1 MLKNTVESYS
11 SEPARHGH
19 SEPARQGQKVRRDS
33 SLTIILWSLWTLAV
47 AGTAFWHWRSDIMA
61 QQPVNMLGLV
71 IYSAL
76 TGLVGM
82 LVLTLIELW
91 LEPLRFID

>member
-1 MLKNTVESYS
+1 MLRNTVESYS
-11 SEPARHGH
+11 SEPARQD
-19 SEPARQGQKVRRDS
+19 RQAYRDPI
-33 SLTIILWSLWTLAV
+33 LAIILWSLWTLAV
-47 AGTAFWHWRSDIMA
+47 VGTAFWHWRSDVVA

-82 LVLTLIELW
+82 LVLTLVELW
-91 LEPLRFID
+91 LEPLRFLD

>member
-1 MLKNTVESYS
+1 MLRHTVESYAPES
-11 SEPARHGH
+11 AQ
-19 SEPARQGQKVRRDS
+19 QGRWARRDV

-47 AGTAFWHWRSDIMA
+47 AATAFWHWRSDIAA

-71 IYSAL
+71 IYSGLA
-76 TGLVGM
+76 GLVGM

-91 LEPLRFID
+91 LEPLRFLD

>member
-1 MLKNTVESYS
+1 MV
-11 SEPARHGH
+11 G
-19 SEPARQGQKVRRDS
+19 V
-33 SLTIILWSLWTLAV
+33 
-47 AGTAFWHWRSDIMA
+47 AFWHWRSDIVA

-91 LEPLRFID
+91 LEPLRFLD

>member
-1 MLKNTVESYS
+1 MLRNTAETYS
-11 SEPARHGH
+11 P
-19 SEPARQGQKVRRDS
+19 EPARQGRQARRDR

-47 AGTAFWHWRSDIMA
+47 VGTAFWHWRSDIVA

-82 LVLTLIELW
+82 LVLTLVELW
-91 LEPLRFID
+91 LEPLRFLD

>member
-1 MLKNTVESYS
+1 MLRNTVESYS
-11 SEPARHGH
+11 PESTR
-19 SEPARQGQKVRRDS
+19 RQTRRDR
-33 SLTIILWSLWTLAV
+33 SLAIILWSLWTLAV
-47 AGTAFWHWRSDIMA
+47 VGTAFWYWRSDVVA

-71 IYSAL
+71 IYSGL

-91 LEPLRFID
+91 LDPLRFLD

>member
-1 MLKNTVESYS
+1 MLRNTIETYS
-11 SEPARHGH
+11 PEPVPQ
-19 SEPARQGQKVRRDS
+19 SRQVRRDR
-33 SLTIILWSLWTLAV
+33 SLAIILWSLWTLAV
-47 AGTAFWHWRSDIMA
+47 AGTAFWHWRSDIVA

-71 IYSAL
+71 IYTAL

-82 LVLTLIELW
+82 LVLTLVELW

>member
-1 MLKNTVESYS
+1 MLRNTVESYS
-11 SEPARHGH
+11 SEPARQD
-19 SEPARQGQKVRRDS
+19 RQAHRDP
-33 SLTIILWSLWTLAV
+33 SLAIILWSLWTLAV
-47 AGTAFWHWRSDIMA
+47 VGTALWHWRSDIVA

-82 LVLTLIELW
+82 LVLTLVELW
-91 LEPLRFID
+91 LEPLRFLD

>member
-1 MLKNTVESYS
+1 MLRNTVETYS
-11 SEPARHGH
+11 PEPAH
-19 SEPARQGQKVRRDS
+19 QGQQVRRDPG
-33 SLTIILWSLWTLAV
+33 LAIVLWSLWTLAV
-47 AGTAFWHWRSDIMA
+47 VGTAIWHWRGDIVA

-82 LVLTLIELW
+82 LVLTLVELW
-91 LEPLRFID
+91 LEPLRFLD

>member
-1 MLKNTVESYS
+1 MLRNTAESYT
-11 SEPARHGH
+11 SESARPG
-19 SEPARQGQKVRRDS
+19 RQARRDR
-33 SLTIILWSLWTLAV
+33 SLTLVLWSLWTLAV
-47 AGTAFWHWRSDIMA
+47 AATAYWHWRGDIVA

-82 LVLTLIELW
+82 LVVTLVELW
-91 LEPLRFID
+91 LEPLRFLD

>member
-1 MLKNTVESYS
+1 MLRNTVETYS
-11 SEPARHGH
+11 PEPARHV
-19 SEPARQGQKVRRDS
+19 QQVRRDS
-33 SLTIILWSLWTLAV
+33 SLTIILWSLWTFAV
-47 AGTAFWHWRSDIMA
+47 IGTAFWHWRSDIAA

-71 IYSAL
+71 IYTAL

-82 LVLTLIELW
+82 LVLTLIERW

>member
-1 MLKNTVESYS
+1 MLRNTVESY
-11 SEPARHGH
+11 A
-19 SEPARQGQKVRRDS
+19 SEPARQSRQTRRDP
-33 SLTIILWSLWTLAV
+33 SLAIILWSLWTLAV
-47 AGTAFWHWRSDIMA
+47 IGTAFWHWRSDIMA

-71 IYSAL
+71 IYSGL

-91 LEPLRFID
+91 LEPLRFLD

>member
-1 MLKNTVESYS
+1 MLRNTAETYSPEST
-11 SEPARHGH
+11 
-19 SEPARQGQKVRRDS
+19 RQAHQARRDR
-33 SLTIILWSLWTLAV
+33 SLTIVLWTLWTLAV
-47 AGTAFWHWRSDIMA
+47 VGTAFWHWRGDIVA

-71 IYSAL
+71 IYSTL

-82 LVLTLIELW
+82 LVLTLVELW

>member
-1 MLKNTVESYS
+1 MLRNTVESYS
-11 SEPARHGH
+11 SEPARQGQ

-47 AGTAFWHWRSDIMA
+47 AGTAFWHWRSDIVA

-76 TGLVGM
+76 IGLVGM

>member
-1 MLKNTVESYS
+1 MLRNTVESYS
-11 SEPARHGH
+11 PESTR
-19 SEPARQGQKVRRDS
+19 RQVRRDR
-33 SLTIILWSLWTLAV
+33 SLAIILWSLWTLAV
-47 AGTAFWHWRSDIMA
+47 VGTAFWYWRSDVVA

-71 IYSAL
+71 IYSGL

-91 LEPLRFID
+91 LEPLRFLD

>member
-1 MLKNTVESYS
+1 MLRHTVES
-11 SEPARHGH
+11 H
-19 SEPARQGQKVRRDS
+19 SPESDRQGHRARRDP
-33 SLTIILWSLWTLAV
+33 SLHIILWSLWTLAV
-47 AGTAFWHWRSDIMA
+47 VGVAFWHWRSDIVA

-91 LEPLRFID
+91 LEPLRFLD

>member
-1 MLKNTVESYS
+1 MVRNSVETYA
-11 SEPARHGH
+11 P
-19 SEPARQGQKVRRDS
+19 EPARQRRQVRRDS

-47 AGTAFWHWRSDIMA
+47 VATAFWHWRSDIVA

-71 IYSAL
+71 IYTAL

-82 LVLTLIELW
+82 LVLTLIERW

>member
-1 MLKNTVESYS
+1 MLRNTAESYA
-11 SEPARHGH
+11 SESARR
-19 SEPARQGQKVRRDS
+19 SPQARRDP
-33 SLTIILWSLWTLAV
+33 SLHIILWSLWTLV
-47 AGTAFWHWRSDIMA
+47 VIGTAFWHWHSDIVA

-82 LVLTLIELW
+82 LVLTLVELW
-91 LEPLRFID
+91 LEPLRFLD

>member
-1 MLKNTVESYS
+1 MLRNSVESYTP
-11 SEPARHGH
+11 ET
-19 SEPARQGQKVRRDS
+19 ARQGQQERREP

-47 AGTAFWHWRSDIMA
+47 VGTAFWHWRSDIAA

-71 IYSAL
+71 IYSVL

-91 LEPLRFID
+91 LEPLRFLD

>member
-1 MLKNTVESYS
+1 MLRNTVESYVPES
-11 SEPARHGH
+11 TGQAHRGRREP
-19 SEPARQGQKVRRDS
+19 

-47 AGTAFWHWRSDIMA
+47 AGTAYWHWHSNIVA

-71 IYSAL
+71 IYSVL

-82 LVLTLIELW
+82 LVLTLVELW
-91 LEPLRFID
+91 LEPLRFLD

>member
-11 SEPARHGH
+11 SEPV
-19 SEPARQGQKVRRDS
+19 RQGQQARRDP
-33 SLTIILWSLWTLAV
+33 SLAIILWSLWTLAV
-47 AGTAFWHWRSDIMA
+47 VGTAFWHWRSAIVA

-71 IYSAL
+71 IYSGL

-82 LVLTLIELW
+82 LVLTLVELW
-91 LEPLRFID
+91 LEPLRFLD

>member
-1 MLKNTVESYS
+1 MIRHNVESYS
-11 SEPARHGH
+11 SEPA
-19 SEPARQGQKVRRDS
+19 QQVRRARRDP
-33 SLTIILWSLWTLAV
+33 SLHIILWSLWTLAV
-47 AGTAFWHWRSDIMA
+47 VGTAFWHWRSDIVA

-82 LVLTLIELW
+82 LVLTLVELW
-91 LEPLRFID
+91 LEPLRFLD

>member
-1 MLKNTVESYS
+1 
-11 SEPARHGH
+11 
-19 SEPARQGQKVRRDS
+19 
-33 SLTIILWSLWTLAV
+33 V
-47 AGTAFWHWRSDIMA
+47 AATAYWHWRGDIVA

-82 LVLTLIELW
+82 LVVTLVELW
-91 LEPLRFID
+91 LEPLRFLD

>member
-1 MLKNTVESYS
+1 MLRQSVESYAPES
-11 SEPARHGH
+11 AP
-19 SEPARQGQKVRRDS
+19 QGRRARRDL

-47 AGTAFWHWRSDIMA
+47 AATAFWNWRSDIAA

-71 IYSAL
+71 IYSGL

-82 LVLTLIELW
+82 LVLTLIERW
-91 LEPLRFID
+91 LEPLRFLD